1 MSTGNRQMINN
12 CVRYNAI
19 REVVTLYNI
28 LSRHFLTNLS
38 VTNLYSFC
46 IMLFSTIKGKEMYY
60 HLGFGPEQVD

>member
-1 MSTGNRQMINN
+1 MSTSNRQMINN

-19 REVVTLYNI
+19 REVVTQYPVQT
-28 LSRHFLTNLS
+28 LSNLT

-60 HLGFGPEQVD
+60 HLGFGQAQVD